1 METKSLKAEGSAIH
15 AEFSTASSHVVAQ
28 FPKVTWWER
37 PGLRK
42 LYFMMPILF
51 LGMKLLS
58 EFLDFGS

>member
-1 METKSLKAEGSAIH
+1 METKDLKAEGSAIH
-15 AEFSTASSHVVAQ
+15 AEFSTAPSHVVAQ

-51 LGMKLLS
+51 LGMELLV
-58 EFLDFGS
+58 

>member
-1 METKSLKAEGSAIH
+1 METKNLKNEGPAIH
-15 AEFSTASSHVVAQ
+15 AEFTAAPSHVVAQ

-51 LGMKLLS
+51 LGMELLS
-58 EFLDFGS
+58 ELLDFNS